1 MSKQTDLAMAERYQT
16 EAERIEEDIRGTE
29 TSLPHYSMDS
39 RKSVDWVLGEKRT
52 AVKALLGVAEWYRER
67 AKREE

>member
-16 EAERIEEDIRGTE
+16 EAERIEEDIRETE
-29 TSLPHYSMDS
+29 ARLPHYSTDS

-52 AVKALLGVAEWYRER
+52 AVQALLGVADWYRER